1 MKNNFDE
8 SVTVPPENRFNYDL
22 DEPYSVEENP
32 GFEKLEFGR
41 ELEPGESTTGKL
53 VFKESASESRH
64 IPEELQLQYD
74 KQSFNA
80 IWNITQEQW
89 PEDIEITQE

>member
-1 MKNNFDE
+1 LKNNFDE